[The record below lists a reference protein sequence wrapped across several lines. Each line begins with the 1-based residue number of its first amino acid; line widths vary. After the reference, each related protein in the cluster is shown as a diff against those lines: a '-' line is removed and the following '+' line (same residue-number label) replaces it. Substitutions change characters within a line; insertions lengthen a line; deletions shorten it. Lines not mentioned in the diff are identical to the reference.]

1 MAPTTFGIFC
11 LIGATLSVR
20 FKFLILFPAIG
31 LAVVGTAVVGI
42 QHGDHVG
49 AVMLTIAL
57 VAAPLQIGYLFGLV
71 MRAIIGSFGAP
82 ERNAVMVEKLGLR

>member
-1 MAPTTFGIFC
+1 MAPTTFAILF

-31 LAVVGTAVVGI
+31 LAVAGTAVVGI

-71 MRAIIGSFGAP
+71 TRVAIASLGVP
-82 ERNAVMVEKLGLR
+82 ERNAVMVEKLGLQ

>member
-1 MAPTTFGIFC
+1 MALTTIGIFF
-11 LIGATLSVR
+11 LIGAALSVR

-31 LAVVGTAVVGI
+31 LAVAGTAVVGI

-71 MRAIIGSFGAP
+71 MRAVIASLGVP
-82 ERNAVMVEKLGLR
+82 ERNVVMVEKLGLQ

>member
-1 MAPTTFGIFC
+1 MALTTLVVF
-11 LIGATLSVR
+11 LIGGTLSLR
-20 FKFLILFPAIG
+20 FRFLILFPAIG
-31 LAVVGTAVVGI
+31 LAVAGTAVVGI

-71 MRAIIGSFGAP
+71 TRAVIASLGVP